1 LYSVR
6 QQLGEHIYRTNRLYG
21 GAYTAITYDISL
33 TVEIMHDLGVMNNF
47 HVSPIFHPIILP
59 KKDKMDLDADK
70 EKDEPSDA
78 TGAAGAAT
86 GAAAGA
92 TAKAAESK
100 SSEPLAKNDETQT
113 QVSLME
119 LSAHVHTSVKNC
131 RDKEVAAGNVG
142 DQKNGACALGYN
154 KAYELYNQGLAF
166 TKFNHILFEQE
177 RVVLGTFRDRLKG
190 MIARKEGRLKN
201 LKAQQKKLEEAIANA
216 DKQMTVGKL
225 LEGLKKHKEII
236 ETSCADMQAR
246 TKIAQKEMKDI
257 DVALGNIK
265 PLTMKDLTQVDE
277 DNVSATGSASK
288 ASTDEKASA
297 TDSESS
303 SGNGA
308 SSSGSGDK
316 LSDNKADASP
326 AQDTTTVTQ

>member
-1 LYSVR
+1 MEFLYNVR

-59 KKDKMDLDADK
+59 KKDKMDEEADK

-78 TGAAGAAT
+78 TGAAAAAT

-92 TAKAAESK
+92 SEKPAESK
-100 SSEPLAKNDETQT
+100 SSEPLAKNDDT
-113 QVSLME
+113 QVTLME
-119 LSAHVHTSVKNC
+119 LSAHVHTAVKNC

-177 RVVLGTFRDRLKG
+177 RVILGTFRDRLKG
-190 MIARKEGRLKN
+190 MIARKELRLKN

-225 LEGLKKHKEII
+225 LEGLKEHKAII
-236 ETSCADMQAR
+236 EKSCEDMQNR
-246 TKIAQKEMKDI
+246 TQIAQKELNDI
-257 DVALGNIK
+257 YLALDKIK
-265 PLTMKDLTQVDE
+265 PLTMKDLTQVDDE
-277 DNVSATGSASK
+277 HLEASATGSARN
-288 ASTDEKASA
+288 APTDEKTDA
-297 TDSESS
+297 TGTESS
-303 SGNGA
+303 SANN
-308 SSSGSGDK
+308 DK
-316 LSDNKADASP
+316 LSNNQADTTP
-326 AQDTTTVTQ
+326 EKEGTTVTP

>member
-1 LYSVR
+1 
-6 QQLGEHIYRTNRLYG
+6 
-21 GAYTAITYDISL
+21 
-33 TVEIMHDLGVMNNF
+33 MNNF

-59 KKDKMDLDADK
+59 KKDKMDEEADK
-70 EKDEPSDA
+70 EKDEPEAA
-78 TGAAGAAT
+78 TGAAT
-86 GAAAGA
+86 GAAAPA
-92 TAKAAESK
+92 TTPATT
-100 SSEPLAKNDETQT
+100 SSSNTDPLAKNTEDK
-113 QVSLME
+113 VSLME
-119 LSAHVHTSVKNC
+119 LTAHVHTGVKNC
-131 RDKEVAAGNVG
+131 RDKEIAAGNVG
-142 DQKNGACALGYN
+142 DQKKGACSLGYN

-177 RVVLGTFRDRLKG
+177 RAVLGTFRDRLKG
-190 MIARKEGRLKN
+190 MIARKEMRLKN

-246 TKIAQKEMKDI
+246 TKIAQKELKDI
-257 DVALGNIK
+257 DIALGNIK
-265 PLTMKDLTQVDE
+265 PLTMKELTQVDE

-297 TDSESS
+297 TGSE
-303 SGNGA
+303 

-316 LSDNKADASP
+316 LSDNKADTSP
-326 AQDTTTVTQ
+326 AQDSTTVTP